1 MVLPFLNCYVQSLT
15 IFRLL
20 KVVKYLVEGEVL
32 DANQPTINQY
42 EVLWSTGSDVGI
54 ITARTIIVH

>member
-1 MVLPFLNCYVQSLT
+1 MVLPFLNCHVQSLT